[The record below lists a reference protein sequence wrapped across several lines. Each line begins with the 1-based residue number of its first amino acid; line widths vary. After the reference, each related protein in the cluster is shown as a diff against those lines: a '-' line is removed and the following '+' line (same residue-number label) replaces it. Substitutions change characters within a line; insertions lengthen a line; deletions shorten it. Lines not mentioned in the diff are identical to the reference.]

1 LKFLGKLSRQIF
13 TAIFIFIAIAL
24 AVNVFY
30 MFVWIIQNIY
40 ESLESES
47 LLFQLIDIFSSLNP
61 YKTFD
66 YIAAA
71 LLITTPLFSLVLFFL
86 EFIVT
91 NLTKISTVKVQK
103 LVFALFLPTTLT
115 IWLTMIFDETG
126 FNFVVSIISF
136 LALLYP
142 QIEKN

>member
-1 LKFLGKLSRQIF
+1 LLLPGKLF
-13 TAIFIFIAIAL
+13 LFIDAEL
-24 AVNVFY
+24 APSSPSSFY
-30 MFVWIIQNIY
+30 SKVSFSGKACLLTPHLQMF
-40 ESLESES
+40 
-47 LLFQLIDIFSSLNP
+47 LI
-61 YKTFD
+61 
-66 YIAAA
+66 
-71 LLITTPLFSLVLFFL
+71 PLPCLSFSLVLFFL